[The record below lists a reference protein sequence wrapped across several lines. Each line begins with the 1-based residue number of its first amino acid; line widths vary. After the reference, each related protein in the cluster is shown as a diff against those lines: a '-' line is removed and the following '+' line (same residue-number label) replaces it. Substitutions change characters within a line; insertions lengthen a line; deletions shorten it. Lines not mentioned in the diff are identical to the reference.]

1 MIQQARPNQIV
12 TLEDSDF
19 SALVTVEKGNVSAEL
34 LQSELA
40 RILPV
45 QWTWSARVNGDKS
58 YIVPFPCKEELDRMV
73 AIRNIT
79 TKNQEGTL
87 RFEELEADVQ
97 PIRVLDQVWVT
108 VTNVPRILKSYLP
121 LWAVGSCIGATQKV
135 DMVHLRKTGEVRI
148 LVAAFDVKAIAKQ
161 VDICVNR
168 SIYRVYFTADAEVT
182 DDSFNPD
189 EDDLLE
195 DDSNKGLD
203 GNGDHHMDDATDDN
217 NKNQQSSDA
226 SNQSSGKQLGGAAPP
241 PQHHAALVEDALT
254 LACNSL
260 LDEICCKVIME
271 KDDGA
276 VDARYSPPSAEE
288 VASFEALIHG
298 SGMQDNTSHF
308 FLDVTVQDP
317 VVAATEVGT
326 ESTPTVT
333 STSQEAPRGAASG
346 DSNASPASLLGA
358 HSAGATAGS
367 GGAALCPVGV
377 EMPQPSD
384 GNRPTAEPETAAL
397 AGQLA
402 SPVDTSAGEQEGA
415 ALAAHP
421 GLLLHGPVQPMHGTV
436 QHEHELAGLPPT
448 WEPTEAPLG
457 TEEALTATVPAANQQ
472 AKGWNLVEGPTVCRS
487 ARNKATTD
495 EHTLK
500 KTARMAAKKNLESIG
515 SSFTSFSD
523 NRITSNLNNIGIN
536 LGSTASAIIS
546 STIAIKNLEIDR
558 LAL

>member
-1 MIQQARPNQIV
+1 
-12 TLEDSDF
+12 
-19 SALVTVEKGNVSAEL
+19 
-34 LQSELA
+34 
-40 RILPV
+40 
-45 QWTWSARVNGDKS
+45 
-58 YIVPFPCKEELDRMV
+58 
-73 AIRNIT
+73 
-79 TKNQEGTL
+79 
-87 RFEELEADVQ
+87 
-97 PIRVLDQVWVT
+97 
-108 VTNVPRILKSYLP
+108 
-121 LWAVGSCIGATQKV
+121 
-135 DMVHLRKTGEVRI
+135 MVHLRKTGEVRI

-182 DDSFNPD
+182 DDSFNQD

-203 GNGDHHMDDATDDN
+203 GNGDHHMNDATHDN

-260 LDEICCKVIME
+260 LDETYCKVIME
-271 KDDGA
+271 NDDGA
-276 VDARYSPPSAEE
+276 VDARYSTPPAEE

-346 DSNASPASLLGA
+346 DSNASPASLLGT
-358 HSAGATAGS
+358 HSAGDSTAGS
-367 GGAALCPVGV
+367 GGAALCSVGV

-402 SPVDTSAGEQEGA
+402 SPVDTSAGELEQPTELGEDAALTGIVNDQAGA

-421 GLLLHGPVQPMHGTV
+421 GLPLHGPVQPVHGPV
-436 QHEHELAGLPPT
+436 QPEQELGDRQMVAGLAPP

-457 TEEALTATVPAANQQ
+457 TEEALTAKVPAANQQ
-472 AKGWNLVEGPTVCRS
+472 TKGRNLVEEPTVRRS
-487 ARNKATTD
+487 ARNKATAD

-500 KTARMAAKKNLESIG
+500 KTARMAAKKNLESTG

-536 LGSTASAIIS
+536 LGSTASAIKS

-558 LAL
+558 LALQASKKLDKSKSKFSHAESDEKEDRQEEFSAM